1 MQILATDFDGTL
13 YRNGTVSDADKAA
26 VAHFRAAGNKFG
38 IVTGRHMATAL
49 YETQKQAVS
58 YDFLICCTGGIILDS
73 QNNILFER
81 RIPKEAVIPLMQK
94 TTAFGGEFFCVSDF
108 QKLFWYDTGFPS
120 MYDSA
125 AILPVEHLYQLE
137 SFHEMSTRFS
147 DEQTAGQ
154 YVNTLNMEYPEW
166 LTAHQ
171 NGIYVDICAP
181 CTDKVSGLMSVL
193 QYFNA
198 SESKLSV
205 VGDNLNDLSMI
216 RAFHAFAMENGRTEV
231 KAEANHTVS
240 DFSEIMEILL

>member
-26 VAHFRAAGNKFG
+26 IAHFRAAGNKFG

-49 YETQKQAVS
+49 YETQKQTLS
-58 YDFLICCTGGIILDS
+58 YDFLICCTGGVILDA

-120 MYDSA
+120 VYDSA
-125 AILPVEHLYQLE
+125 TILPVEHLLQLE

-154 YVNTLNMEYPEW
+154 YVDILNAEYPEW
-166 LTAHQ
+166 FTAHQ
-171 NGIYVDICAP
+171 NGIYADICAP
-181 CTDKVSGLMSVL
+181 HTDKVSGLMSVL
-193 QYFNA
+193 QYFGV

-205 VGDNLNDLSMI
+205 AGDNLNDLSMI
-216 RAFHAFAMENGRTEV
+216 RAFHSFAMDSGRAEL
-231 KAEANHTVS
+231 KAEAAHIASN
-240 DFSEIMEILL
+240 FREIIETLL